1 MSVRRAYWAG
11 VEFQPDLK
19 HPTQPVRLGLVLHEV
34 TKSGAGPVIV
44 IGRLPKLESRPQ
56 AFKDISPTTMEIA
69 AKWVSIMA
77 KDAVG
82 GSPDDLFARLADSW
96 HWNLYVAE
104 ATEITL
110 TESADLVRRAK
121 ALFKQ
126 FVGEPFGGVVRH
138 PTAVK
143 KRAPKPRG
151 GRYVQSTPLST
162 SAEVPHYTPGAWM
175 IAQIAPHL
183 AAHQ

>member
-1 MSVRRAYWAG
+1 MSMRRAFWAG

-34 TKSGAGPVIV
+34 TKSGFGPVIV

-56 AFKDISPTTMEIA
+56 PFRDISQTTMEIA

-77 KDAVG
+77 KDAVS
-82 GSPDDLFARLADSW
+82 GSPDGLFARLADSW

-104 ATEITL
+104 PTEITL
-110 TESADLVRRAK
+110 TESADIVRRAK

-126 FVGEPFGGVVRH
+126 FVGEPFGGVVRK
-138 PTAVK
+138 PAGAK

-151 GRYVQSTPLST
+151 VGHLLSVPRK
-162 SAEVPHYTPGAWM
+162 SVAVPHYTPRAWM
-175 IAQIAPHL
+175 IAEIAPHL
-183 AAHQ
+183 ASHQ